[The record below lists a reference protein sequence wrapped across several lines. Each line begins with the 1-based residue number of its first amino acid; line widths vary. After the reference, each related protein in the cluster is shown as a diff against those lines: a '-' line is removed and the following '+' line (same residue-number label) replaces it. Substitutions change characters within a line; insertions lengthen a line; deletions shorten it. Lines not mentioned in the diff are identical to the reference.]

1 MNVKASFCESLPLA
15 LTFIYLKG
23 KLFNFSKPSIFNS
36 LSLILTSQKL
46 ILSTNY
52 MLFLYGLFTIF
63 MFSLLDRYMNE
74 VSSMDFL
81 YLGLFD
87 AMVALPLFSFKYPD
101 TSYGFLFLGLSII
114 PLLKLY
120 QAYCNSKYFHFIKL
134 VNRFAVVV
142 TIAVFLL
149 DNVSIFPV
157 EHSDTFI
164 YIILFIGLLLTTFL
178 AANIYREKSITPI
191 FSSANLILILS
202 IIVGTLGESIEI
214 IILGILI
221 FSIVATVALIYNFVK
236 EYRNETLIYM
246 REKLVYKDI
255 LTSMKNRQ
263 SFEKQ
268 LTEDDKNIND
278 FNSYWAI
285 SIDLSDIKYVNNN
298 FGYSHGDKLI
308 QNLADSIEDTFEDIG
323 NCFRIGGDEFIILI
337 KNEPKEKVE
346 RYIELFQSVV
356 SSYNKLH
363 DIKMI
368 TSLGYDS
375 YKFGYDKSIF
385 DLVSRTDYMMCKNKR
400 RFKTS
405 WMPDENEELQE

>member
-1 MNVKASFCESLPLA
+1 MV
-15 LTFIYLKG
+15 G
-23 KLFNFSKPSIFNS
+23 D
-36 LSLILTSQKL
+36 LILTSQKL
-46 ILSTNY
+46 ILNTNY

-87 AMVALPLFSFKYPD
+87 SMIAIPLFSSRYPD

-202 IIVGTLGESIEI
+202 IIGGTLDESIEI

-221 FSIVATVALIYNFVK
+221 FSIVATVALIDNFVK

-268 LTEDDKNIND
+268 LKEDDKNIND

-400 RFKTS
+400 GFKTS
-405 WMPDENEELQE
+405 WMPDEEDE

>member
-1 MNVKASFCESLPLA
+1 MA
-15 LTFIYLKG
+15 G
-23 KLFNFSKPSIFNS
+23 D
-36 LSLILTSQKL
+36 LILTSQKL

-87 AMVALPLFSFKYPD
+87 SMIAIPLFSSRYPD

-191 FSSANLILILS
+191 FSSANLILIIS
-202 IIVGTLGESIEI
+202 IIGGTLGESIEI

-221 FSIVATVALIYNFVK
+221 FSIVATVALIDNFVK

-268 LTEDDKNIND
+268 LKEDDKNIND
-278 FNSYWAI
+278 FNSYWSI

-405 WMPDENEELQE
+405 WMPDENEEFQE

>member
-1 MNVKASFCESLPLA
+1 MA
-15 LTFIYLKG
+15 G
-23 KLFNFSKPSIFNS
+23 D
-36 LSLILTSQKL
+36 LILTSQKL

-202 IIVGTLGESIEI
+202 IIGGTLGESIEI

-221 FSIVATVALIYNFVK
+221 FSIVATVALIDNFVK
-236 EYRNETLIYM
+236 EYRNETLKYM

-268 LTEDDKNIND
+268 LKEDDKNIND

-323 NCFRIGGDEFIILI
+323 NCFRIGGDEFIVLI

-346 RYIELFQSVV
+346 RYIELFESVV

-405 WMPDENEELQE
+405 WMPDKEDE

>member
-1 MNVKASFCESLPLA
+1 MA
-15 LTFIYLKG
+15 G
-23 KLFNFSKPSIFNS
+23 D
-36 LSLILTSQKL
+36 LILTSQKL

-268 LTEDDKNIND
+268 LKEDDKNIND

>member
-1 MNVKASFCESLPLA
+1 M
-15 LTFIYLKG
+15 TG
-23 KLFNFSKPSIFNS
+23 D
-36 LSLILTSQKL
+36 LILTSQKL

-52 MLFLYGLFTIF
+52 MLFLYGLFTVF

-87 AMVALPLFSFKYPD
+87 AMVALPLFSFKYPE

-120 QAYCNSKYFHFIKL
+120 QTYCNNKYFHFIKL
-134 VNRFAVVV
+134 VTKFAVIV

-149 DNVSIFPV
+149 DSVSILSV
-157 EHSDTFI
+157 EHSDTAI
-164 YIILFIGLLLTTFL
+164 YIILFIGLLLSIFL
-178 AANIYREKSITPI
+178 AVNIYREKSITPI

-202 IIVGTLGESIEI
+202 IIGGVLDENIEI

-221 FSIVATVALIYNFVK
+221 FSIVATVAILENFVR
-236 EYRNETLIYM
+236 EYRNETLKYM

-268 LTEDDKNIND
+268 LKEDDKNIND

-346 RYIELFQSVV
+346 RYIELFESVV

-405 WMPDENEELQE
+405 WMPDENEEFQE

>member
-1 MNVKASFCESLPLA
+1 MA
-15 LTFIYLKG
+15 G
-23 KLFNFSKPSIFNS
+23 D
-36 LSLILTSQKL
+36 LILTSQKL

-74 VSSMDFL
+74 VSSIDFL

-87 AMVALPLFSFKYPD
+87 SMIAIPLFSSRYPD

-202 IIVGTLGESIEI
+202 IIGGTLGESIEI

-221 FSIVATVALIYNFVK
+221 FSIVATVALIDNFVK

-246 REKLVYKDI
+246 REKLAYKDI

-268 LTEDDKNIND
+268 LKEDDKNIND

>member
-1 MNVKASFCESLPLA
+1 M
-15 LTFIYLKG
+15 TG
-23 KLFNFSKPSIFNS
+23 D
-36 LSLILTSQKL
+36 LILTSQKL

-52 MLFLYGLFTIF
+52 MLFLYGLFTVF

-87 AMVALPLFSFKYPD
+87 AMVALPLFSFKYPE

-120 QAYCNSKYFHFIKL
+120 QTYCNNKYFHFIKL
-134 VNRFAVVV
+134 VTKFAVIV

-149 DNVSIFPV
+149 DSVSILSV
-157 EHSDTFI
+157 EHSDTAI
-164 YIILFIGLLLTTFL
+164 YIILFIGLLLSIFL
-178 AANIYREKSITPI
+178 AVNIYREKSITPI

-202 IIVGTLGESIEI
+202 IIGGVLDENIEI

-221 FSIVATVALIYNFVK
+221 FSIVATVAILENFVR
-236 EYRNETLIYM
+236 EYRNETLKYI

-268 LTEDDKNIND
+268 LKEDDKNIND
-278 FNSYWAI
+278 FNSYWAV

-346 RYIELFQSVV
+346 RYIELFESVV

-405 WMPDENEELQE
+405 WMPDENEEFQE

>member
-1 MNVKASFCESLPLA
+1 MV
-15 LTFIYLKG
+15 G
-23 KLFNFSKPSIFNS
+23 D
-36 LSLILTSQKL
+36 LILTSQKL
-46 ILSTNY
+46 ILNTNY

-87 AMVALPLFSFKYPD
+87 SMIAIPLFSSRYPD

-202 IIVGTLGESIEI
+202 IIGGTLGESIEI

-221 FSIVATVALIYNFVK
+221 FSIVATVALIDNFVK

-268 LTEDDKNIND
+268 LTEDDENIND

-323 NCFRIGGDEFIILI
+323 NCFGIGGDEFIILI

-405 WMPDENEELQE
+405 WMPDEEDE

>member
-1 MNVKASFCESLPLA
+1 MV
-15 LTFIYLKG
+15 G
-23 KLFNFSKPSIFNS
+23 D
-36 LSLILTSQKL
+36 LILTSQKL
-46 ILSTNY
+46 ILNTNY

-87 AMVALPLFSFKYPD
+87 SMIAIPLFSSRYPD

-149 DNVSIFPV
+149 DSVSIFSV
-157 EHSDTFI
+157 EHSDTAI
-164 YIILFIGLLLTTFL
+164 YIILFIGLLLSIFL
-178 AANIYREKSITPI
+178 AVNIYREKSITPI
-191 FSSANLILILS
+191 FYSANLILILS
-202 IIVGTLGESIEI
+202 IICGVLDENIEI

-221 FSIVATVALIYNFVK
+221 FSIVATVALIDNFVK
-236 EYRNETLIYM
+236 EYRNETLKYM

-268 LTEDDKNIND
+268 LKEDDKNIND

-400 RFKTS
+400 GFKTS
-405 WMPDENEELQE
+405 WMPDEEDE

>member
-1 MNVKASFCESLPLA
+1 MA
-15 LTFIYLKG
+15 G
-23 KLFNFSKPSIFNS
+23 D
-36 LSLILTSQKL
+36 LILTSQKL

>member
-1 MNVKASFCESLPLA
+1 MA
-15 LTFIYLKG
+15 G
-23 KLFNFSKPSIFNS
+23 D
-36 LSLILTSQKL
+36 LILTSQKL

-87 AMVALPLFSFKYPD
+87 AMVALPLFSFKYPN

-120 QAYCNSKYFHFIKL
+120 QTYCNSKYFHFIKL

-202 IIVGTLGESIEI
+202 IVGGALGESIEI

-221 FSIVATVALIYNFVK
+221 FSIVATVALIDNFVK
-236 EYRNETLIYM
+236 EYRNETLKYM

-405 WMPDENEELQE
+405 WMPDANEELQE

>member
-1 MNVKASFCESLPLA
+1 MA
-15 LTFIYLKG
+15 G
-23 KLFNFSKPSIFNS
+23 D
-36 LSLILTSQKL
+36 LILTSQKL

-202 IIVGTLGESIEI
+202 IIGGALGESIEI

-221 FSIVATVALIYNFVK
+221 FSIVATVALIDNFVK
-236 EYRNETLIYM
+236 EYRNKTLIYM

>member
-1 MNVKASFCESLPLA
+1 MV
-15 LTFIYLKG
+15 G
-23 KLFNFSKPSIFNS
+23 D
-36 LSLILTSQKL
+36 LILTSQKL
-46 ILSTNY
+46 ILNTNY

-87 AMVALPLFSFKYPD
+87 SMIAIPLFSSRYPD

-202 IIVGTLGESIEI
+202 IVGGALSESIEI

-221 FSIVATVALIYNFVK
+221 FSIVATVALIDNFVK
-236 EYRNETLIYM
+236 EYRNETLKYM

-268 LTEDDKNIND
+268 LKEDDKNINN
-278 FNSYWAI
+278 FNSYWTI

>member
-1 MNVKASFCESLPLA
+1 MVWD
-15 LTFIYLKG
+15 
-23 KLFNFSKPSIFNS
+23 
-36 LSLILTSQKL
+36 LILTSQKL
-46 ILSTNY
+46 ILNTNY
-52 MLFLYGLFTIF
+52 MLFLYGLFIIF

-87 AMVALPLFSFKYPD
+87 SMIAIPLFSFKYPD

-149 DNVSIFPV
+149 DNVYIFPV

-202 IIVGTLGESIEI
+202 IIGGTLGESIEI

-221 FSIVATVALIYNFVK
+221 FSIVATVALIDNFVK
-236 EYRNETLIYM
+236 EYRNETLKYM

-268 LTEDDKNIND
+268 LKEDDKNIND

>member
-1 MNVKASFCESLPLA
+1 MA
-15 LTFIYLKG
+15 G
-23 KLFNFSKPSIFNS
+23 D
-36 LSLILTSQKL
+36 LILTSQKL

-87 AMVALPLFSFKYPD
+87 AMVALPLFSFKYPN

-120 QAYCNSKYFHFIKL
+120 QTYCNSKYFHFIKL

-202 IIVGTLGESIEI
+202 IVGGALSESIEI

-221 FSIVATVALIYNFVK
+221 FSIVATVALIDNFVK
-236 EYRNETLIYM
+236 EYRNETLKYM

-268 LTEDDKNIND
+268 LKEDDKNIND

>member
-1 MNVKASFCESLPLA
+1 MA
-15 LTFIYLKG
+15 G
-23 KLFNFSKPSIFNS
+23 D
-36 LSLILTSQKL
+36 LILTSQKL

-120 QAYCNSKYFHFIKL
+120 QAYCSSKYFHFIKL

-202 IIVGTLGESIEI
+202 IVGGALSESIEI

-221 FSIVATVALIYNFVK
+221 FSIVATVALIDNFVK
-236 EYRNETLIYM
+236 EYRNETLKYM

-268 LTEDDKNIND
+268 LKEDDKNIND
-278 FNSYWAI
+278 FNSYWTI

>member
-1 MNVKASFCESLPLA
+1 MA
-15 LTFIYLKG
+15 G
-23 KLFNFSKPSIFNS
+23 D
-36 LSLILTSQKL
+36 LILTSQKL

-202 IIVGTLGESIEI
+202 IIGGTLGESIEI

-221 FSIVATVALIYNFVK
+221 FSIVATVALIDNFVK

-268 LTEDDKNIND
+268 LKEDDKDIND

>member
-1 MNVKASFCESLPLA
+1 MA
-15 LTFIYLKG
+15 G
-23 KLFNFSKPSIFNS
+23 D
-36 LSLILTSQKL
+36 LILTSQKL

-202 IIVGTLGESIEI
+202 IIGGTLGESIEI

-221 FSIVATVALIYNFVK
+221 FSIVATVALIDNFVK
-236 EYRNETLIYM
+236 EYRNETLKYM

-268 LTEDDKNIND
+268 LKEDDKNIND

>member
-1 MNVKASFCESLPLA
+1 MV
-15 LTFIYLKG
+15 G
-23 KLFNFSKPSIFNS
+23 D
-36 LSLILTSQKL
+36 LILTSQKL
-46 ILSTNY
+46 ILNTNY

-87 AMVALPLFSFKYPD
+87 SMIAIPLFSSRYPD

-202 IIVGTLGESIEI
+202 IIGGTLGESIEI

-221 FSIVATVALIYNFVK
+221 FSIVATVALIDNFVK
-236 EYRNETLIYM
+236 EYRNKTLIYM

-405 WMPDENEELQE
+405 WMPDANEELQE

>member
-1 MNVKASFCESLPLA
+1 MA
-15 LTFIYLKG
+15 G
-23 KLFNFSKPSIFNS
+23 D
-36 LSLILTSQKL
+36 LILTSQKL

-202 IIVGTLGESIEI
+202 IVGGALSESIEI

-221 FSIVATVALIYNFVK
+221 FSIVATVALIDNFVK
-236 EYRNETLIYM
+236 EYRNETLKYM

-268 LTEDDKNIND
+268 LKEDDKNIND
-278 FNSYWAI
+278 FNSYWTI

-405 WMPDENEELQE
+405 WMPDANEELQE

>member
-1 MNVKASFCESLPLA
+1 MA
-15 LTFIYLKG
+15 G
-23 KLFNFSKPSIFNS
+23 D
-36 LSLILTSQKL
+36 LILTSQKL

-178 AANIYREKSITPI
+178 AANIYIEKSITPI

-202 IIVGTLGESIEI
+202 IIGGALGESIEI

-221 FSIVATVALIYNFVK
+221 FSIVATVALIDNFVK
-236 EYRNETLIYM
+236 EYRNETLKYM

-405 WMPDENEELQE
+405 WMPNENEELQE

>member
-1 MNVKASFCESLPLA
+1 MA
-15 LTFIYLKG
+15 G
-23 KLFNFSKPSIFNS
+23 D
-36 LSLILTSQKL
+36 LILTSQKL

-87 AMVALPLFSFKYPD
+87 AMVALPLFSSRYPD

-202 IIVGTLGESIEI
+202 IIGGTLGESIEI

-221 FSIVATVALIYNFVK
+221 FSIVATVALIDNFVK

-405 WMPDENEELQE
+405 WMPDENEEFQE

>member
-1 MNVKASFCESLPLA
+1 MV
-15 LTFIYLKG
+15 G
-23 KLFNFSKPSIFNS
+23 D
-36 LSLILTSQKL
+36 LILTSQKL
-46 ILSTNY
+46 ILNTNY

-202 IIVGTLGESIEI
+202 IVGGALSESIEI

-221 FSIVATVALIYNFVK
+221 FSIVATVALIDNFVK
-236 EYRNETLIYM
+236 EYRNETLKYM

-268 LTEDDKNIND
+268 LKEDDKNIND
-278 FNSYWAI
+278 FNSYWTI